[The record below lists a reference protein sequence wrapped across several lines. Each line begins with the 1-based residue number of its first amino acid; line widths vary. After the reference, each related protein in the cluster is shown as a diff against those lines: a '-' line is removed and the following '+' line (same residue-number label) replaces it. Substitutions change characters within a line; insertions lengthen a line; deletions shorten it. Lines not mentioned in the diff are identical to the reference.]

1 MSESGR
7 IPDVLAR
14 ISAAPIDQR
23 ELEAFVRSRA
33 SGAVVTFSGVVRDHD
48 DGRAVVAL
56 DYEAHP
62 DAERFLRECCE
73 EVARR
78 TGLRVA
84 AVHRVGSLQLGDTAL
99 VAAAAAAHR
108 REAFEACSDLVER
121 IKSTIPVWKRQHF
134 ESGVSEWVGL

>member
-1 MSESGR
+1 MSETT
-7 IPDVLAR
+7 PTPEVLAR
-14 ISAAPIDQR
+14 ISAEPIDQR
-23 ELEAFVRSRA
+23 ELEIFVGSSA

-48 DGRAVVAL
+48 DGRTVTAL

-73 EVARR
+73 EVAQR

-84 AVHRVGSLQLGDTAL
+84 AVHRVGALRIGDTAL

-134 ESGVSEWVGL
+134 ENGLSEWVGL